1 MPYRKIVSLNENLIE
16 KGSHRVNFL
25 SPKSAWPAERVAS
38 FLDETRVPMRLATR
52 AESGFPILCSLWF
65 LYDEGRLLCATQGDA
80 MVVRAL
86 STDPR
91 CAFEISTNEMPYF
104 GFRGRGSVEV
114 GREGA
119 VDALE
124 RLIDRYLGGRDSGL
138 AKWLLSRAENEV
150 YLSIEIDW
158 ATSWDFSQRMSS

>member
-1 MPYRKIVSLNENLIE
+1 ME
-16 KGSHRVNFL
+16 FL
-25 SPKSAWPAERVAS
+25 SQKSAWTAERVAS
-38 FLDETRVPMRLATR
+38 FLDETRVPMRLATG

-65 LYDEGRLLCATQGDA
+65 LYEDGHLLCATQEDA

-86 STDPR
+86 AKDSR

-114 GREGA
+114 AQEGA
-119 VDALE
+119 VDVLE
-124 RLIDRYLGGRDSGL
+124 RLIDRYLGRRDSGL

-150 YLSIEIDW
+150 YLSIEIEW
-158 ATSWDFSQRMSS
+158 ATSWDYSQRMSS